1 MSQKLYRFQPVCVP
15 GDDRLS
21 SLKKNEVW
29 FSDPARFNDPFDL
42 RPNIRD
48 LVPDRWCSNEEFAL
62 ARRRAL
68 ASLLSDGNAYQ
79 GALFIDPALMDEF
92 QAWVNDDANDES
104 DLDLRLRTA
113 IEARI
118 AQFGVVC
125 LTPRLDNLLMWA
137 HYANNGQGFCIEY
150 EVDWDHQTPDIRYV
164 PVQYSSAVP
173 ELCFSEAMFT
183 PHQFLMRVIASK
195 HSDWAYEQE
204 VRLVCLNGKGKSIA
218 VDPKFVRMTR
228 LIAGYA
234 MPEPLQENL
243 KQTATKL
250 GIAAWRMKTSAWGG
264 VRDEPISRAS
274 QRPNI
279 EYVLRAEVQEEV
291 PLLRSGK

>member
-42 RPNIRD
+42 RPNISD
-48 LVPDRWCSNEEFAL
+48 LVPGRWCESEGFTS
-62 ARRRAL
+62 ARRKAL

-79 GALFIDPALMDEF
+79 GALLIDSALMGEF
-92 QAWVNDDANDES
+92 QVWASENANDE
-104 DLDLRLRTA
+104 LDWDSRLRAA
-113 IEARI
+113 IDARI

-183 PHQFLMRVIASK
+183 PHQFLPRVIASK

-204 VRLVCLNGKGKSIA
+204 VRLVCLNGKGRSLEL
-218 VDPKFVRMTR
+218 DPKFVRMTK

-234 MPEPLQENL
+234 MPEPLQEHL
-243 KQTATKL
+243 MQTATKL
-250 GIAAWRMKTSAWGG
+250 GIEAWRMKTSQWGG
-264 VRDEPISRAS
+264 MRDQRIS
-274 QRPNI
+274 
-279 EYVLRAEVQEEV
+279 
-291 PLLRSGK
+291 

>member
-1 MSQKLYRFQPVCVP
+1 MSLKLYRFQPVFVP

-42 RPNIRD
+42 RPNTKD
-48 LVPDRWCSNEEFAL
+48 LVPARWSDSEEFTSARRKAL
-62 ARRRAL
+62 ALLL
-68 ASLLSDGNAYQ
+68 ADANAYQ
-79 GALFIDPALMDEF
+79 GALFLDSDLTTEF
-92 QAWVNDDANDES
+92 QAWADDGAGDEW
-104 DLDLRLRTA
+104 DWEGRLNAA
-113 IEARI
+113 INARI
-118 AQFGVVC
+118 SQFGVVC

-150 EVDWDHQTPDIRYV
+150 EVDWGHQSTDIRYV

-183 PHQFLMRVIASK
+183 PHQFLQRVMASK

-204 VRLVCLNGKGKSIA
+204 VRLVCLNAKGKSIEL
-218 VDPKFVRMTR
+218 DPSFVCMTR

-234 MPEPLQENL
+234 MPEPLQAHL
-243 KQTATKL
+243 KQSATRL
-250 GIAAWRMKTSAWGG
+250 EVEARRMQTSPWG
-264 VRDEPISRAS
+264 VMRDE
-274 QRPNI
+274 QF
-279 EYVLRAEVQEEV
+279 
-291 PLLRSGK
+291 

>member
-1 MSQKLYRFQPVCVP
+1 MAIKLYRFQPVCVP

-48 LVPDRWCSNEEFAL
+48 LVPDHWCNNEEFTL
-62 ARRRAL
+62 ARRKAL

-79 GALFIDPALMDEF
+79 GALFIDSALMGNFQVWASDE
-92 QAWVNDDANDES
+92 ADDE
-104 DLDLRLRTA
+104 LDWDHRLRAA
-113 IEARI
+113 IDARI

-150 EVDWDHQTPDIRYV
+150 EVDWGHQTPDIRYV
-164 PVQYSSAVP
+164 PVQYSSSVP

-183 PHQFLMRVIASK
+183 PHQFLQRVMASK

-204 VRLVCLNGKGKSIA
+204 VRLVCLNRKGESMA
-218 VDPKFVRMTR
+218 LNPSFVRMTK

-234 MPEPLQENL
+234 MPEPLQEHL
-243 KQTATKL
+243 KQTASQL
-250 GIAAWRMKTSAWGG
+250 EVEAWRMKTSQWGG
-264 VRDEPISRAS
+264 MREERIS
-274 QRPNI
+274 
-279 EYVLRAEVQEEV
+279 
-291 PLLRSGK
+291 